1 MNEAGRTTRT
11 TDDAMEGVMSRILLV
26 GVVVAAALVA
36 TGGVVYLLRVGRQTP
51 HYGTFSI
58 AARSLRDPAT
68 IVRDAFRGQSTAL
81 IELGLIV
88 LVLTPVARV
97 AFALLA
103 FLRLRDR
110 LYVAFSAVVLTVLIF
125 SLTGHSL

>member
-1 MNEAGRTTRT
+1 MNEAGQTTRT
-11 TDDAMEGVMSRILLV
+11 NDDALEGVMSGILRV

-36 TGGVVYLLRVGRQTP
+36 TGGVVYLLRVGGQTP
-51 HYGTFSI
+51 HYGSFSV

-68 IVRDAFRGQSTAL
+68 IARDAFRGQSTAL

-97 AFALLA
+97 TFALLA

>member
-1 MNEAGRTTRT
+1 MNEAERTTRT
-11 TDDAMEGVMSRILLV
+11 TDDALEGVMSRILRV

-36 TGGVVYLLRVGRQTP
+36 TGGVVYLLRVGGQTP
-51 HYGTFSI
+51 HYGSFSV

-110 LYVAFSAVVLTVLIF
+110 LYVAFSAVVLTVLVF

>member
-1 MNEAGRTTRT
+1 VNGPGRTART
-11 TDDAMEGVMSRILLV
+11 TDDALEGVMSRILRI
-26 GVVVAAALVA
+26 GVIAAASLVAA
-36 TGGVVYLLRVGRQTP
+36 GGLVYLLRVGSQSP
-51 HYGTFSI
+51 HYGSFSV
-58 AARSLRDPAT
+58 AARSLRDPVT
-68 IVRDAFRGQSTAL
+68 ILRDAFRGQSTAL

-97 AFALLA
+97 VFALLA

-110 LYVAFSAVVLTVLIF
+110 LYVLFSAVVLTVLIF

>member
-1 MNEAGRTTRT
+1 MSWILRI
-11 TDDAMEGVMSRILLV
+11 GVSTAALLV
-26 GVVVAAALVA
+26 AA
-36 TGGVVYLLRVGRQTP
+36 GGVVYLLRVGSQSP
-51 HYGTFSI
+51 HYGSFSV
-58 AARSLRDPAT
+58 AARSLRDPVT

-97 AFALLA
+97 VFALLA

-110 LYVAFSAVVLTVLIF
+110 LYILFSAIVLTVLIF